1 MSKDTPTLVAS
12 KRERTGSRYARRLRA
27 AGKLPA
33 VVYGHGTEPLSIE
46 LVETETMRHL
56 TEGAHVVELNIDG
69 AKPETCLVKDLQFGW
84 LGDNVI
90 HLDLT
95 RVDLD
100 EIVSV
105 NVKLN
110 FTGTSEAA
118 KETGSILT
126 YDTVDLE
133 VSCKVRDIPEEIVVN
148 LDEMEESLN
157 VGELTLPDNIE
168 AVPPPETL
176 VCHIVFKAEE
186 EEAPS
191 AVDLEGAE
199 GEVAGDES
207 APADGGD
214 AAGADDGGD
223 SEKS

>member
-1 MSKDTPTLVAS
+1 MSKETPILAAS

-33 VVYGHGTEPLSIE
+33 VVYGHGIDPLSIF
-46 LVETETMRHL
+46 LDETETIRHL

-69 AKPETCLVKDLQFGW
+69 NDPETCLVKDLQFGW

-90 HLDLT
+90 HIDLT

-118 KETGSILT
+118 KQTGSILT

-133 VSCKVRDIPEEIVVN
+133 VRCKVRDIPEEIIVN

-157 VGELTLPDNIE
+157 VGELTMPENVE
-168 AVPPPETL
+168 AVPTPETL

-186 EEAPS
+186 EEETTGE
-191 AVDLEGAE
+191 VVE
-199 GEVAGDES
+199 GEEGDGA
-207 APADGGD
+207 APAAEADAGGDSGGDGGD
-214 AAGADDGGD
+214 D
-223 SEKS
+223 S